1 MQHVNLLK
9 IREKAAKIKAK
20 VGTLKLYGQL
30 TDIEAESILR
40 DADEIIHEAV

>member
-1 MQHVNLLK
+1 MQHANLLK
-9 IREKAAKIKAK
+9 IRETATKIKSK

-40 DADEIIHEAV
+40 DADAIIREAV

>member
-9 IREKAAKIKAK
+9 IRETAAKIKAK
-20 VGTLKLYGQL
+20 VGTLKFYGQL

-40 DADEIIHEAV
+40 DADAIIHEAI